1 MFKALLYPLKFFLS
15 LISLFFSIKS
25 FFLLIYKGNFKNK
38 IVFLQPEGGFGH
50 TILTPEVLNK
60 LVKNNEWIL
69 VFGYDSRRHNYLIK
83 DLYKNNFFWL
93 ELTYSTDFPK
103 TIFEPFREF
112 IFFLLYL
119 YLKYKRGECYYYF
132 NYLHKLKDYNHSNY
146 NKEGMNFYERIS
158 YKIINE
164 NVENLG
170 SINTRFKELSFHVK
184 KIKKC
189 SLGYK
194 KSIYGDINSINRS
207 SDELENYKKSLFAIV
222 DLGWDVYIYGDLP
235 ADLPKWFDDLRK
247 NIYFSDNRKN
257 LNKFNLYAGI
267 NSECYIGPMSGA
279 SSWKY
284 MFPKKPSLIID
295 AHPFGWSY
303 FKSVIAYKIIRSVKK
318 NKTIKNLLKRE
329 RIYWYDNDPYECR
342 YTNQDEKELIII
354 NFLKNLD
361 TINREIITSENLGL
375 PKDHPISWSYS
386 SISKTWYKIQEATLR
401 KISDSN

>member
-1 MFKALLYPLKFFLS
+1 MFKTLLYPLKFFLS
-15 LISLFFSIKS
+15 LISLLVSIKS
-25 FFLLIYKGNFKNK
+25 FLFLIYKANFKNK

-93 ELTYSTDFPK
+93 ELTYSSDFPK
-103 TIFEPFREF
+103 MVFEPFKEF
-112 IFFLLYL
+112 IFFLLYF
-119 YLKYKRGECYYYF
+119 YLKCKRVKCYYYF
-132 NYLHKLKDYNHSNY
+132 EYLLKLEDYGHSKY
-146 NKEGMNFYERIS
+146 NKEGTALYERIS
-158 YKIINE
+158 YKIIYE
-164 NVENLG
+164 NVENLD
-170 SINTRFKELSFHVK
+170 SIDTRIKELNFHIK

-207 SDELENYKKSLFAIV
+207 SDELENYKKSLFSIV

-235 ADLPKWFDDLRK
+235 TDLPKWFDDLRK

-257 LNKFNLYAGI
+257 LNKFNLHAGI

-303 FKSVIAYKIIRSVKK
+303 FNSVIAYKIINGVK
-318 NKTIKNLLKRE
+318 NNETIKDLLKRE
-329 RIYWYDNDPYECR
+329 RIYWYDNDPYDYR
-342 YTNQDEKELIII
+342 YTDQDEKESIII

-361 TINREIITSENLGL
+361 STNTEIITSENLGL

-386 SISKTWYKIQEATLR
+386 SISKTWYKIQEATL
-401 KISDSN
+401 KKNK